1 MSAFNDTRGKAIDK
15 YNAGVDF
22 WTSTGYAE
30 FAGIA
35 TITPITPAS
44 GTYNA
49 DASADV
55 LKDDDVSKLKTYT
68 PAKFVASSVGITVS
82 SLSTT
87 QYISYAFRVNG
98 TLNGTD
104 VISLTSAVRAFYVDQ
119 QTTTQISCNESV
131 TNDCLTKCNA
141 KSGYWSGTYC
151 MIQKKAEK
159 LCVRINKNALGVFFA
174 NNTVYNT
181 ASLGYGCEPGPKSD
195 WNIAYSY
202 VTDATTSTS
211 WNVMAY
217 IRSSY
222 DPYIYAAFLTNGT
235 YDFGMST
242 AEKIVMGLVLMIIG
256 GLMLCCLI
264 YPIVLVC
271 KHMNKH

>member
-15 YNAGVDF
+15 YNQGVDF

-35 TITPITPAS
+35 SVTPLTPAS

-49 DASADV
+49 NASPDV

-68 PAKFVASSVGITVS
+68 PAKFVASAVTITVPTLS
-82 SLSTT
+82 SQQMIT
-87 QYISYAFRVNG
+87 YAFRVNATDDI
-98 TLNGTD
+98 TLN
-104 VISLTSAVRAFYVDQ
+104 SAVRAFYVDA
-119 QTTTQISCNESV
+119 QTATQISCNTSI
-131 TNDCLTKCNA
+131 TNDCLNKCTA
-141 KSGYWSGTYC
+141 KAGVWTGSVC
-151 MIQKKAEK
+151 NIQKKADK
-159 LCVRINKNALGVFFA
+159 FCVRINKNLAGTFFA
-174 NNTVYNT
+174 NNTVYST
-181 ASLGYGCEPGPKSD
+181 SSLGYGCEPGPKSD

-202 VTDATTSTS
+202 QASTS
-211 WNVMAY
+211 AATSWDVIAY

-222 DPYIYAAFLTNGT
+222 DPYVYAAFLTNGT

-242 AEKIVMGLVLMIIG
+242 AEKIVMGFVLIIIG
-256 GLMLCCLI
+256 ALMLCCLI